1 MPPLYPALGPSWLCP
16 SKLFTPL
23 SVIPLTLQRSCILE
37 QEGLEHV
44 LGSGWGTRHDSL
56 RKLTRVLGSLNL
68 LPPPCFGNKQV
79 CVCSSQAE
87 SKFLSALLSVLQVFK
102 SAKEDSSSWCCTLEL
117 GHPIRGLYYLLP
129 KEDLKTHVILLL
141 FCVPSQ
147 WVLVL
152 T

>member
-1 MPPLYPALGPSWLCP
+1 MSPLHAVLRPSWLCP
-16 SKLFTPL
+16 SQLFIPL
-23 SVIPLTLQRSCILE
+23 SVTPLTLRWSCILE
-37 QEGLEHV
+37 QEGMEHV
-44 LGSGWGTRHDSL
+44 FGSGWGTCHDSL
-56 RKLTRVLGSLNL
+56 RTLTRVLGSLNL

-79 CVCSSQAE
+79 YVCSSQAE
-87 SKFLSALLSVLQVFK
+87 SKFLSALLSVLLVFK

-117 GHPIRGLYYLLP
+117 GHPICGLYYLLP

-141 FCVPSQ
+141 FCVSSQ